1 MDRYWEPAKW
11 VAKLREMKTDNNPIL
26 FKVDLSSGHF
36 SASDRYRYMR
46 EKAVDVAFVL
56 WQLGLADK
64 K

>member
-1 MDRYWEPAKW
+1 M
-11 VAKLREMKTDNNPIL
+11 AKLREMKTDNNPIL